1 MFHRVFKP
9 FRLSGLVFVLILSA
23 CTSHAETLSPV
34 NTTGNVALNRGS
46 MTQPATSTPFQPSS
60 SEPQSSPT
68 PQPSLSSEGNLM
80 VWVDSAVPGVLRNVL
95 SGKAGVAMAASPQG
109 ANLQLLPQT
118 KDDQG
123 SEALQVIQWV
133 YALTAPFNT
142 VTDGI
147 TSSDLRAA
155 WQGQPPGPFGDSPI
169 LMDSST
175 LAVFRALWGQPAEGA
190 VAVLPA
196 DQLLDYAWQH
206 APAWAILPFE
216 ELGPRW
222 KVLTVDGQSPL
233 HRDFDAGKYALAARF
248 VLKGAPEVAARLQN
262 ALGLASDAA
271 ILPATNRDP
280 GKLTVLVMTGVTA
293 LVRATAAK
301 MEQRGIDYPAQDIGA
316 WLRDADLTH
325 ISNEV
330 PFDPNCPKPDPLQAT
345 LQFCS
350 DPAYIKLLQDV
361 GTDIVELT
369 GNHLEDYGP
378 DAALYTLNLYK
389 QEGWK
394 TYGGGANLAQ
404 SRQPALV
411 EHNGNRLAFMGCNPV
426 GPASDWATD
435 SQPGST
441 PCDYAL
447 MESQIADLRASGYLP
462 IVTFQYNEY
471 YQFAPSETQVRDFHA
486 MAKAG
491 AVIVS
496 GSQAHFPQAMGFL
509 GDSFIHYGLGN
520 LFFDQMDYP
529 VVGTRREFIDRHV
542 FYDGR
547 YIGTELLTA
556 MLEDYARPRPMTP
569 AERQSLLQDVFAVS
583 DWAR

>member
-1 MFHRVFKP
+1 
-9 FRLSGLVFVLILSA
+9 
-23 CTSHAETLSPV
+23 
-34 NTTGNVALNRGS
+34 
-46 MTQPATSTPFQPSS
+46 
-60 SEPQSSPT
+60 
-68 PQPSLSSEGNLM
+68 M

-155 WQGQPPGPFGDSPI
+155 WQGQPQEPFGDSPI